1 MKITITIPDDEV
13 REVVDGGRT
22 LASYV
27 SADVARVESETP
39 AARRTLQTDIPFRQ
53 LPENPSPVAV
63 LEVLRDNMA
72 RMVTQLEYARTVFEN
87 SSNAASVIAGAQM
100 DFALLY
106 GDFGFQAGELRG
118 NSAT

>member
-1 MKITITIPDDEV
+1 MKITITIPDDQV
-13 REVVDGGRT
+13 SQVVNGGQT
-22 LASYV
+22 LMLDNA
-27 SADVARVESETP
+27 AAVESETTTEP
-39 AARRTLQTDIPFRQ
+39 RRLQTYIPFVQ

-72 RMVTQLEYARTVFEN
+72 RMVTQLEYARPVFEN

-100 DFALLY
+100 DFSLLY
-106 GDFGFQAGELRG
+106 GDFGFQAAELRG